1 MTRPTVHRQDHPL
14 AQVHSP
20 TLAQGG
26 TVVYVIC
33 GYDGCQQR
41 LVLALAQWQAERRRR
56 RQAKGRLDAA
66 VARREVAA
74 DNLDAAWARQRQQDA
89 RWEERGGDA
98 RHHPPYTG
106 QDAWNT
112 EEDLA

>member
-1 MTRPTVHRQDHPL
+1 MTRPTVRRQDHPL
-14 AQVHSP
+14 AQAHSP

-33 GYDGCQQR
+33 GDDGCPQR

-56 RQAKGRLDAA
+56 RRSSTRLAAA

-89 RWEERGGDA
+89 RWAGR
-98 RHHPPYTG
+98 R
-106 QDAWNT
+106 
-112 EEDLA
+112 EEDRA